1 MDSESQPKRNP
12 HFIRLRSLAPFPDVL
27 TVRPSLT
34 VSETVGTMIRWSVL
48 DDTDDRLPRRQHHR
62 PCITGSNRSANRH
75 GERDL
80 YRPFA
85 RRNHVASTLARDGRE
100 PTAFLPMS
108 AAKSPAKIV
117 STAPTSSAMPSTAR
131 QARQDQQRL
140 PRGTL
145 ESPNGDARPE
155 FTGLVRHRGLLCHS
169 EGGSA

>member
-48 DDTDDRLPRRQHHR
+48 DDTDDRLPGRQHHR
-62 PCITGSNRSANRH
+62 PSRITGSNRLANRH

-108 AAKSPAKIV
+108 AAKSPAKIAG
-117 STAPTSSAMPSTAR
+117 TAPTSSAMPSTALMETP
-131 QARQDQQRL
+131 DQR
-140 PRGTL
+140 RR
-145 ESPNGDARPE
+145 S
-155 FTGLVRHRGLLCHS
+155 
-169 EGGSA
+169 